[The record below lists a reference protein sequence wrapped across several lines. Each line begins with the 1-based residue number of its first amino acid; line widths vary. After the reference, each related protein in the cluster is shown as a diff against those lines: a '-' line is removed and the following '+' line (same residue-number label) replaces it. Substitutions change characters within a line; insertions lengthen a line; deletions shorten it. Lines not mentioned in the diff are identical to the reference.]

1 MNESNLIKSYINNN
15 KLNIEKIMENYTPYI
30 YTIIKNKSSELTEED
45 VEEIILIIFNYIGK
59 SYIAKI
65 LEIENINDFY
75 IKDLGESLGLD
86 SARPLYIKFKI
97 SIDKY
102 EKYNLTYIDTA
113 LDDNVYEG
121 EITNKKQKISDKYYI
136 CYYEK
141 VIYDNKQKVEFR
153 KIKYNRLLLKANSII
168 LLLIICAFILK
179 KRKLNNSKL
188 ER

>member
-1 MNESNLIKSYINNN
+1 M
-15 KLNIEKIMENYTPYI
+15 
-30 YTIIKNKSSELTEED
+30 
-45 VEEIILIIFNYIGK
+45 
-59 SYIAKI
+59 
-65 LEIENINDFY
+65 
-75 IKDLGESLGLD
+75 D

-102 EKYNLTYIDTA
+102 EKYQIQNDNL
-113 LDDNVYEG
+113 YEG
-121 EITNKKQKISDKYYI
+121 EITNKKQKISDKYYM

>member
-1 MNESNLIKSYINNN
+1 MD
-15 KLNIEKIMENYTPYI
+15 
-30 YTIIKNKSSELTEED
+30 SE
-45 VEEIILIIFNYIGK
+45 
-59 SYIAKI
+59 
-65 LEIENINDFY
+65 
-75 IKDLGESLGLD
+75 
-86 SARPLYIKFKI
+86 RPLYIKFKI

-121 EITNKKQKISDKYYI
+121 EITNKKQKISDKYYM

-141 VIYDNKQKVEFR
+141 VIYDNEQKVEFR

>member
-1 MNESNLIKSYINNN
+1 MRKNLF
-15 KLNIEKIMENYTPYI
+15 KISI
-30 YTIIKNKSSELTEED
+30 VFFSII
-45 VEEIILIIFNYIGK
+45 EIILIIFNYIGK
-59 SYIAKI
+59 SNIANI

-121 EITNKKQKISDKYYI
+121 EITNKFENIFCVRI
-136 CYYEK
+136 
-141 VIYDNKQKVEFR
+141 
-153 KIKYNRLLLKANSII
+153 
-168 LLLIICAFILK
+168 
-179 KRKLNNSKL
+179 
-188 ER
+188 